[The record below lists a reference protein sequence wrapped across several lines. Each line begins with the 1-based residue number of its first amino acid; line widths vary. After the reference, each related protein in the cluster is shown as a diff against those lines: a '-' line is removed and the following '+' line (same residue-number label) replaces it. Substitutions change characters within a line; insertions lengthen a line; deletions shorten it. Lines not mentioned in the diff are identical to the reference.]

1 MSVLDAWRKTQL
13 IKKGFACPK
22 TRRRQVRSEFVRAL
36 ESSRH
41 VKALMF
47 LAFAGLLATL
57 VFSGQQPEQ
66 AQRYLFAL
74 LVFVTALAQLWIN
87 HPQTWERNSRVG
99 LMLIVCFVHLLLLRV
114 GLAFGFRDPE
124 LARFVPLVLPYAFAP
139 LVISAL
145 LGKNQGIYTAT
156 FVSLWGAAL
165 WPNVDAAF
173 LATSLIGGFVAV
185 FVTFQVR
192 RRGQLL
198 RAGFFVGV
206 AATLLGLCFGRI
218 DVNWMF
224 PAATDWRT
232 VGSQALAAFGAA
244 LLTASLVSGL
254 LPFVEGVF
262 RITTA
267 ISWLEMSDRNHP
279 ILRRLSEEA
288 PGTYHHSLEVAQLA
302 EAAAETIGANSLM
315 CQTASYFH
323 DIGKLVKPEY
333 FTENLPVD
341 GYNPH
346 DDLAPTMS
354 ALIIVA
360 HVKEGVDLALKHN
373 LNQQIID
380 VIQQHHGNSLVYFF
394 YKRALQQR
402 EDARLGGTITQ
413 VRRDDDIPEVREET
427 FRYPGPLPQTREC
440 AIISLA
446 DAIQSASRS
455 LEKPTPQRVEEL
467 VNDIIDSRVADH
479 QLDACDLSFRELRK
493 VAESFRH
500 TLMSMLHRRIAYPKR
515 EKDPSAYDT
524 RFNNSPNGH
533 APAAAAN
540 GQGSHGE
547 PSRRREPGAPK
558 TVRTP
563 APVSVAP
570 PKAVAP

>member
-13 IKKGFACPK
+13 VKKGYACAK
-22 TRRRQVRSEFVRAL
+22 TRRRQGNHELVRSL
-36 ESSRH
+36 EGSRH
-41 VKALMF
+41 LKALMF
-47 LAFAGLLATL
+47 VAFAGLLAAL
-57 VFSGQQPEQ
+57 VFSGQHPEQ

-74 LVFVTALAQLWIN
+74 LVFFTALAQLWIS
-87 HPQTWERNSRVG
+87 HPLIWARNSRIG
-99 LMLIVCFVHLLLLRV
+99 LLLGVCLVHLFLIRV
-114 GLAFGFRDPE
+114 GLAVGFRDPE
-124 LARFVPLVLPYAFAP
+124 LLKFVPLVLPYAFAP

-156 FVSLWGAAL
+156 FVSLWGASL

-224 PAATDWRT
+224 IAATDWRT
-232 VGSQALAAFGAA
+232 VGSQTLAAFGAA

-254 LPFVEGVF
+254 LPFIEGTF
-262 RITTA
+262 RITTG

-288 PGTYHHSLEVAQLA
+288 PGTYHHSLEVAQLS
-302 EAAAETIGANSLM
+302 EAAAEAIGANSLM

-360 HVKEGVDLALKHN
+360 HVKEGVDLALKN
-373 LNQQIID
+373 GLNQQIID

-394 YKRALQQR
+394 YKRALQHQ
-402 EDARLGGTITQ
+402 EDARLGGRIT
-413 VRRDDDIPEVREET
+413 RMREEDIPEVREET

-467 VNDIIDSRVADH
+467 INDIIDSRVADH
-479 QLDACDLSFRELRK
+479 QLDACDLTFRELRK

-500 TLMSMLHRRIAYPKR
+500 TLMSMLHRRIAYPKK
-515 EKDPSAYDT
+515 EKDSSAFDT
-524 RFNNSPNGH
+524 RFGSGGGNPQRSRHDRHEWAWPPSGRTSP
-533 APAAAAN
+533 
-540 GQGSHGE
+540 
-547 PSRRREPGAPK
+547 PG
-558 TVRTP
+558 
-563 APVSVAP
+563 
-570 PKAVAP
+570 